1 MTLIAEQ
8 EQIIIAYSFDHAD
21 KHLIGSFEY
30 HWAIGTGL
38 AAHSTNL
45 KPPAFKT
52 GQIPIFSEAEQKWT
66 LAEDHRLKTVYSTET
81 KLSNRVDYIGPI
93 KEGYTLLEPS
103 TEFDSWNG
111 TVWIDLRTNQ
121 EKLEYTRSQYPSLTR
136 YQFLRCLLEN
146 GFKASDIEAQIQT
159 IADEFSR
166 ELTLLGFKE
175 ATNFVRT
182 DESVI
187 AMQSILNLNDEKV
200 DAMWEYALTL

>member
-1 MTLIAEQ
+1 MYATETSIVTL
-8 EQIIIAYSFDHAD
+8 YSFDQQGVFCGDFQYKWVA
-21 KHLIGSFEY
+21 
-30 HWAIGTGL
+30 GTGL
-38 AAHSTNL
+38 AANSTLEVPPEVQAGFVCVWNNQAWEL
-45 KPPAFKT
+45 K
-52 GQIPIFSEAEQKWT
+52 
-66 LAEDHRLKTVYSTET
+66 EDHRDKVVYSTLDRNES
-81 KLSNRVDYIGPI
+81 KVDYIGSI
-93 KEGYTLLEPS
+93 KEGYTCLKPS

-159 IADEFSR
+159 IEDEFSR

-182 DESVI
+182 DESI
-187 AMQSILNLNDEKV
+187 LAMQSVLSLTDERV
-200 DAMWEYALTL
+200 DQMWEYALTL